1 MASKKPQN
9 TGKESENGD
18 GLKSPSKTKKMTPEE
33 QSAQFIK
40 TARELECDE
49 NEEAFEK
56 VMKSVG
62 LTQAN
67 KP

>member
-1 MASKKPQN
+1 MASKSPQN
-9 TGKESENGD
+9 TDAESETGD
-18 GLKSPSKTKKMTPEE
+18 GSKSLSKAKKMTPEE

-49 NEEAFEK
+49 SEEAFDK
-56 VMKSVG
+56 AMG
-62 LTQAN
+62 RIL

>member
-1 MASKKPQN
+1 MASKSPQN
-9 TGKESENGD
+9 TGEKSENSD
-18 GLKSPSKTKKMTPEE
+18 GSKSPSKKKMTPEE

-49 NEEAFEK
+49 SGNNFARAILK
-56 VMKSVG
+56 I
-62 LTQAN
+62 T

>member
-9 TGKESENGD
+9 TGEKSETTG
-18 GLKSPSKTKKMTPEE
+18 GSKSPSKKKMTPEE

-49 NEEAFEK
+49 SSDAFEK
-56 VMKSVG
+56 VVSKIINNV
-62 LTQAN
+62 
-67 KP
+67 